1 MSIAIDPSVSAFLR
15 SPHGLLIDGESGPA
29 RSGADMPL
37 YDPATG
43 AELAR
48 VAAPAPKTSI
58 GRSPPRGVRS
68 KATGQASARPIASAC
83 CCDWRNGSRRM
94 ASNWRSW
101 KP

>member
-48 VAAPAPKTSI
+48 CLLYTSP
-58 GRSPPRGVRS
+58 SPRD
-68 KATGQASARPIASAC
+68 A
-83 CCDWRNGSRRM
+83 
-94 ASNWRSW
+94 
-101 KP
+101 

>member
-43 AELAR
+43 TELAR
-48 VAAPAPKTSI
+48 VA
-58 GRSPPRGVRS
+58 
-68 KATGQASARPIASAC
+68 
-83 CCDWRNGSRRM
+83 
-94 ASNWRSW
+94 
-101 KP
+101 